1 LQAVPKHAGGRAGD
15 RMTPDWVRGFALT
28 RGGECCGDGIEA
40 DFEEEF
46 QAPVGDEFVH
56 VLLDFHL
63 LGVGQN
69 WLWMMIASLAVTG
82 VGPGGLLVRHQ
93 R

>member
-15 RMTPDWVRGFALT
+15 RMTPDWVRGLALT
-28 RGGECCGDGIEA
+28 RGGEFCGDRVEA
-40 DFEEEF
+40 DVDEEF
-46 QAPVGDEFVH
+46 QPLVGHEFVH
-56 VLLDFHL
+56 ALLDLGL
-63 LGVGQN
+63 LGVGRN
-69 WLWMMIASLAVTG
+69 RLWMMIASLAVTG